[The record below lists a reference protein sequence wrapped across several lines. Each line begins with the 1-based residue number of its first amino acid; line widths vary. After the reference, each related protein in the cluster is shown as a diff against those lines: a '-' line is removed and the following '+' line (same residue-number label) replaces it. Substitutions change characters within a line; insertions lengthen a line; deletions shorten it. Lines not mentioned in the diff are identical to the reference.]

1 MNCMDYFI
9 FINAIIF
16 KNIIILIVENIIK
29 SLFFYFVVDYN
40 R

>member
-9 FINAIIF
+9 FINVIIF
-16 KNIIILIVENIIK
+16 RDIIILIVENIIK